1 MTTKFNIF
9 AFHKNVTKSLF
20 SDGDYFAQM
29 TTKFCIFT
37 VYKKVAGSFF
47 QIVRQRSLREISG
60 SDRDDLLDEHHR
72 GFNAILLFSF
82 VTDGAAK

>member
-1 MTTKFNIF
+1 
-9 AFHKNVTKSLF
+9 
-20 SDGDYFAQM
+20 M

-37 VYKKVAGSFF
+37 VHKKVAGSFF

-82 VTDGAAK
+82 VTSGAARVFVLEKFFKDNLTFENNHRTL